1 MYQGLEITVEP
12 NPDGNPIPSNT
23 VAYRVTLPINGFM
36 HVRHV
41 LYQYSDTP
49 NQIGF
54 IIGLRTDTH
63 LVNSLA
69 QEMLVAYQ
77 SGDEARVRSLAEGMQ
92 NMISGSKSE
101 NHKDWDGDG
110 NINDPGDGFGLLLN
124 GDNEGYIQGTYSHA
138 EFAASS
144 SDATENM
151 RLHGEHVKIAATN
164 VGNWTTTLRD
174 QLILILRLSLSTQM
188 EGMEIRSAVAL
199 ANQIENGS
207 DVNGNENIEPIPGEG
222 GAKTAY
228 DHAYYMAD
236 MVISRRP
243 ARHRRFCAECRS
255 RGGDAI

>member
-1 MYQGLEITVEP
+1 
-12 NPDGNPIPSNT
+12 
-23 VAYRVTLPINGFM
+23 M

-54 IIGLRTDTH
+54 IRGLRTDTN
-63 LVNSLA
+63 LVNSMA

-77 SGDEARVRSLAEGMQ
+77 SADEARVRSLAEGML
-92 NMISGSKSE
+92 NVISGSDSE
-101 NHKDWDGDG
+101 NYKDWDGDG

-174 QLILILRLSLSTQM
+174 QLTLLLGAPFNPEM
-188 EGMEIRSAVAL
+188 EGIIRNAAAL
-199 ANQIENGS
+199 ANQIENGF

-228 DHAYYMAD
+228 EHAYYMAD
-236 MVISRRP
+236 MVIFSTSSP
-243 ARHRRFCAECRS
+243 AP
-255 RGGDAI
+255 